1 MTGNGLNSWQTVL
14 SLVGPVLGFLFTW
27 YLNSR
32 KQKDDRA
39 NQLFDDMRA
48 DRDCERQRN
57 EDLQNEND
65 RLRDKLHAVSLEL
78 EQLQIDNINL
88 QAKVHELELQVK
100 HNTDSLGKGDNQ
112 IE

>member
-14 SLVGPVLGFLFTW
+14 SLVGPALGFLFTW

-48 DRDCERQRN
+48 DRDGERQRN

-65 RLRDKLHAVSLEL
+65 RLRYKLHTVSLDL

-88 QAKVHELELQVK
+88 QAKVHELELQVE
-100 HNTDSLGKGDNQ
+100 HNTNSLGKGDNQ